1 MPSSRGTCVAQARE
15 APAADLPAGAEQ
27 FQHIDRVVKV
37 QDDTIEPRFKDSRS
51 DMDPTAE
58 GLMPLT
64 QEEQT
69 DGQEDRNNASGT
81 GRKTV
86 EA

>member
-1 MPSSRGTCVAQARE
+1 
-15 APAADLPAGAEQ
+15 
-27 FQHIDRVVKV
+27 VKV